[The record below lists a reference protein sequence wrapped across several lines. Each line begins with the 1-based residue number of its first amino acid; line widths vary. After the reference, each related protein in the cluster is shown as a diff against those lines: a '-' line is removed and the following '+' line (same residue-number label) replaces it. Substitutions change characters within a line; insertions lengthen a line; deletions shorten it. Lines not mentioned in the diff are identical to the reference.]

1 MASVLMMIVAD
12 HLLHLTFERVER
24 VGALVMV
31 STAHLAVF
39 GDALGRALG
48 RRWVLMVMV
57 DFGLVCC

>member
-12 HLLHLTFERVER
+12 HLLHLTLERVER

-39 GDALGRALG
+39 GDALG
-48 RRWVLMVMV
+48 
-57 DFGLVCC
+57 